1 MDLENK
7 PKPKPLFSSKHLNK
21 IVDDGIV
28 EVVFAKANK
37 PYASMITINTQEVV
51 DHIAEKY
58 GILVNKRRVA
68 KRLSLMCKAGFLKK
82 VRNRTPVAYLVTS
95 KFFEAYMNRRKF
107 TSLFIAA
114 TYKRLK
120 YYEETWLPRSIREFL
135 KDMIDEVKEKFK
147 RWVK

>member
-58 GILVNKRRVA
+58 GIFVNKIRIG
-68 KRLSLMCKAGFLKK
+68 KRLNLMAKAGFMRK
-82 VRNRTPVAYLVTS
+82 VRNRSPVTYYVTS
-95 KFFEAYMNRRKF
+95 KFFKAYLKSNPEVP
-107 TSLFIAA
+107 SFIVS
-114 TYKRLK
+114 TYKRLRRLEK
-120 YYEETWLPRSIREFL
+120 TQFSRRILDFF
-135 KDMIDEVKEKFK
+135 KDMMDEVKEKFK